1 MSRRDG
7 FTLIEMLTVVVLI
20 GAVSLI
26 GFPRIRS
33 AKYKSELR
41 SARTSVAS
49 MYARARSAAIQYNR
63 ATIVAFNGPSAV
75 VLATPRLVAAGGTVD
90 TVGRVNNLSAGYNV
104 TVTTT
109 SDSIRV
115 DPRGFGGNTAAVTV
129 RLTRAEFTDSV
140 VIGPYGRLIQ

>member
-7 FTLIEMLTVVVLI
+7 FTLIEMLTVVVVI
-20 GAVSLI
+20 SAVSLI

-33 AKYKSELR
+33 AKYKSDLR

-63 ATIVAFNGPSAV
+63 ATILAFNGSTAV

-90 TVGRVNNLSAGYNV
+90 TVGPVNNLSLGYGA

-109 SDSIRV
+109 NDSLRV

-129 RLTRAEFTDSV
+129 RVAKAEFTDSIV
-140 VIGPYGRLIQ
+140 VGAYGRLIQ

>member
-7 FTLIEMLTVVVLI
+7 FTLIEMLTVVVVI
-20 GAVSLI
+20 SAVSLI
-26 GFPRIRS
+26 GFPRIRA

-63 ATIVAFNGPSAV
+63 ATILAFNGPSAV
-75 VLATPRLVAAGGTVD
+75 VLATPRLVPAGGTVD
-90 TVGRVNNLSAGYNV
+90 TVGRVNNLSVGYNV
-104 TVTTT
+104 TVATTN
-109 SDSIRV
+109 DSLRV

-140 VIGPYGRLIQ
+140 VVGPYGRLIQ